1 LLFCFGETMTF
12 KIVLGAV
19 AVSLLAACTTPAPPP
34 AAGTAPSGPPTGVC
48 NAQGAQFAV
57 GKTAGA
63 SVVEEARQRSGAHMA
78 RVLRPGQVV
87 TMEFNAQRLNLDI
100 NAVGVVTR
108 VRCG

>member
-1 LLFCFGETMTF
+1 MKL
-12 KIVLGAV
+12 KIILG
-19 AVSLLAACTTPAPPP
+19 SLTASALVACTTPAPPP
-34 AAGTAPSGPPTGVC
+34 ATGTAPAAPSAGVC
-48 NAQGAQFAV
+48 DAQGAQFAV

-63 SVVEEARQRSGAHMA
+63 GVVEEARQRSGSYMA

-100 NAVGVVTR
+100 NAAGVVTR

>member
-1 LLFCFGETMTF
+1 MAL

-19 AVSLLAACTTPAPPP
+19 AASLLAACTTPAPTP
-34 AAGTAPSGPPTGVC
+34 ATDTAPPGPSAGVC

-63 SVVEEARQRSGAHMA
+63 SVVEEARQRSGAYMA
-78 RVLRPGQVV
+78 RVLRPNQVV
-87 TMEFNAQRLNLDI
+87 TMEFNAQRLNLDVDG
-100 NAVGVVTR
+100 AAVVTR

>member
-1 LLFCFGETMTF
+1 MTF

-34 AAGTAPSGPPTGVC
+34 ATGTTPAGPSAGVC

-100 NAVGVVTR
+100 NAAGVVTR